1 MNELQWALI
10 VVGAVAV
17 IAVYFF
23 TRRDRALKNWEPPGA
38 SDSPL
43 KPKPP
48 TKEQMEMFQATG
60 SFDEVG
66 VGKPRSVGVVRREPD
81 LAPSARAP
89 APLAGASPVLIPQKP
104 GKSAEAPAR
113 KPEPV
118 AKYEE
123 KFIALLIAER
133 EGTNIF
139 GTKLHAALQGQGL
152 EFGARQIYHRVEQG
166 MVQFSVASLLQPGT
180 LDPAEA
186 ASFSTPGLSVFLL
199 LPGPVHP
206 LAAFDGMVVTA
217 RRLAEALN
225 GQVFDMQRQPLSDE
239 SVARLRAEVET
250 WARSQNLG

>member
-10 VVGAVAV
+10 VVGAAAV

-66 VGKPRSVGVVRREPD
+66 VGKPRSVGVARREPD
-81 LAPSARAP
+81 LTLRAP
-89 APLAGASPVLIPQKP
+89 LPMPTPAAAPVLSAQKP
-104 GKSAEAPAR
+104 GKAIEAPLKKA
-113 KPEPV
+113 EPV

-139 GTKLHAALQGQGL
+139 GNKLHAALREQGL
-152 EFGARQIYHRVEQG
+152 EYGARQIYHRQSHG

-186 ASFSTPGLSVFLL
+186 ATFSTPGLSVFLL

-206 LAAFDGMVVTA
+206 LAAFDDMLATA
-217 RRLAEALN
+217 RRLANTLN
-225 GQVFDMQRQPLSDE
+225 GQVFDMQRQPLGDE
-239 SVARLRAEVET
+239 SAAKLRAEVEV
-250 WARSQNLG
+250 WARAQHLG